1 MLYFTWLQRDALIDV
16 ALRRRPVR
24 GRVTVR
30 LATHVLLNLAEWQL
44 ARHSE
49 AVRVL

>member
-30 LATHVLLNLAEWQL
+30 LATPVLLDLAEWQL